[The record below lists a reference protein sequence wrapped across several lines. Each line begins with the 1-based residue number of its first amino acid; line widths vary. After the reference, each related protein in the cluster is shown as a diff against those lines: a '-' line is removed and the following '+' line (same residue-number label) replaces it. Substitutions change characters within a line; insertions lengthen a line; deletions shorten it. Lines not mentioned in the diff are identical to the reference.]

1 MNRKSVLSQIR
12 RRLIAARERILRM
25 LKSAPAAA
33 SRLSSRAKAIA
44 DNALRAIRR
53 AFACKRKSPRASIL
67 RVFGFGRASGSNQ
80 LASSAAFPRECKS
93 PRVSIL
99 RTFGFGRASGSN
111 KSASSAAF
119 RAVRTAF
126 VRHADAIRYYGVL
139 IAVLAVLASAAI
151 RYRDA
156 RMRPQKASMEPE
168 SRNVSVQITPAPTA
182 VPREPLLLPTG
193 EIIGAYSA
201 DTLSWSETLSQWQT
215 HPAVD
220 FACAEGEAVL
230 AMADGVVR
238 ERAYD
243 PLLGNTIVID
253 HGDGRIARYASLNTL
268 ELVAV
273 GQRVARGDVI
283 SAAGTCLA
291 EDALGAHV
299 HIAYYLNSVPE
310 DVTAADG
317 E

>member
-44 DNALRAIRR
+44 DNALQAVRK
-53 AFACKRKSPRASIL
+53 AFARERKSPRASIL
-67 RVFGFGRASGSNQ
+67 RAFSFGRASESDQ
-80 LASSAAFPRECKS
+80 S
-93 PRVSIL
+93 VSD
-99 RTFGFGRASGSN
+99 
-111 KSASSAAF
+111 AAF

-156 RMRPQKASMEPE
+156 RMQPQKASMEPE
-168 SRNVSVQITPAPTA
+168 SRNVSVQITPATTA

-193 EIIGAYSA
+193 EVIGAYSA

>member
-12 RRLIAARERILRM
+12 RRLMAARERILRM
-25 LKSAPAAA
+25 QKSAPAAA
-33 SRLSSRAKAIA
+33 SRLFARAKSIA
-44 DNALRAIRR
+44 DNALQSAHRT
-53 AFACKRKSPRASIL
+53 FARERKSPRASIL
-67 RVFGFGRASGSNQ
+67 RALGFNHASESDQPASG
-80 LASSAAFPRECKS
+80 
-93 PRVSIL
+93 V
-99 RTFGFGRASGSN
+99 
-111 KSASSAAF
+111 AF
-119 RAVRTAF
+119 RAVRTSF
-126 VRHADAIRYYGVL
+126 VRHADTIRYYGVL

-151 RYRDA
+151 RYRDT
-156 RMRPQKASMEPE
+156 RMHPRKASMEPE

-193 EIIGAYSA
+193 EVIGAYSA
-201 DTLSWSETLSQWQT
+201 DTLAWSETLSQWQT

-220 FACAEGEAVL
+220 FTCAEGEAVL

-253 HGDGRIARYASLNTL
+253 HGDGRIAHYASLNTL

-310 DVTAADG
+310 DVTAANG

>member
-1 MNRKSVLSQIR
+1 M
-12 RRLIAARERILRM
+12 AARERILRM
-25 LKSAPAAA
+25 QKSAPAAA
-33 SRLSSRAKAIA
+33 SRLFARAKSIA
-44 DNALRAIRR
+44 DNALQSAHR
-53 AFACKRKSPRASIL
+53 AFARERKSPRASIL
-67 RVFGFGRASGSNQ
+67 RALGFNHASESDQPASG
-80 LASSAAFPRECKS
+80 
-93 PRVSIL
+93 V
-99 RTFGFGRASGSN
+99 
-111 KSASSAAF
+111 AF
-119 RAVRTAF
+119 RAVRTSF

-151 RYRDA
+151 RYRDT
-156 RMRPQKASMEPE
+156 RMHPRKASMEPE

-193 EIIGAYSA
+193 EVIGAYSA
-201 DTLSWSETLSQWQT
+201 DTLAWSETLSQWQT

-220 FACAEGEAVL
+220 FTCAEGEAVL
-230 AMADGVVR
+230 AMADSVVR

-253 HGDGRIARYASLNTL
+253 HGDGRIAHYASLNTL

-310 DVTAADG
+310 DVTAANG

>member
-1 MNRKSVLSQIR
+1 MNIKSVLSQICL
-12 RRLIAARERILRM
+12 RLIAVRERILRM
-25 LKSAPAAA
+25 LKSAPVAA
-33 SRLSSRAKAIA
+33 SRLFSRAKAIA
-44 DNALRAIRR
+44 DNALQAARR
-53 AFACKRKSPRASIL
+53 AFTRERKSPHISTLRAFSFNRASESDQPASGAAFTRERKSPRA
-67 RVFGFGRASGSNQ
+67 
-80 LASSAAFPRECKS
+80 
-93 PRVSIL
+93 SIL
-99 RTFGFGRASGSN
+99 RTFGFGRASDGDRP
-111 KSASSAAF
+111 ASGATF
-119 RAVRTAF
+119 RVARTTF

-156 RMRPQKASMEPE
+156 RIQPRKASVEPE

-299 HIAYYLNSVPE
+299 HIAYYLKSVPE
-310 DVTAADG
+310 DVTAVDG

>member
-1 MNRKSVLSQIR
+1 MNRKSFLSQIH
-12 RRLIAARERILRM
+12 RRLVTARGRILRM
-25 LKSAPAAA
+25 LKSAPAVA
-33 SRLSSRAKAIA
+33 SRLFSRAKAFA
-44 DNALRAIRR
+44 DNALQAVRR
-53 AFACKRKSPRASIL
+53 AFTRERKSPRASIL
-67 RVFGFGRASGSNQ
+67 RASGSGRASESNQ
-80 LASSAAFPRECKS
+80 PKSSASDA
-93 PRVSIL
+93 V
-99 RTFGFGRASGSN
+99 
-111 KSASSAAF
+111 F

-139 IAVLAVLASAAI
+139 IVVLAVLASAAI

-156 RMRPQKASMEPE
+156 RMHPRKASMEPE

-182 VPREPLLLPTG
+182 VQREPLLLPAG
-193 EIIGAYSA
+193 EVIGAYSA

-253 HGDGRIARYASLNTL
+253 HGDGRIVRYASLNTL

-310 DVTAADG
+310 DVIAADG

>member
-1 MNRKSVLSQIR
+1 MNRKNVAFSMR
-12 RRLIAARERILRM
+12 RRF
-25 LKSAPAAA
+25 A
-33 SRLSSRAKAIA
+33 SLHKRFIGMS
-44 DNALRAIRR
+44 RR
-53 AFACKRKSPRASIL
+53 AFGGISALLARARTAAGDAIQAFIGARFRKR
-67 RVFGFGRASGSNQ
+67 
-80 LASSAAFPRECKS
+80 
-93 PRVSIL
+93 
-99 RTFGFGRASGSN
+99 
-111 KSASSAAF
+111 SASQIGACRSSCAGSGNSTLGKTF
-119 RAVRTAF
+119 SAVRRAF
-126 VRHADAIRYYGVL
+126 SQHADAIRYYGVL
-139 IAVLAVLASAAI
+139 IAVLAVLATAAI

-156 RMRPQKASMEPE
+156 HLQPRKMSAEPE
-168 SRNVSVQITPAPTA
+168 SRNVAVHLTPAPTI
-182 VPREPLLLPTG
+182 VPRDPLLLPTG
-193 EIIGAYSA
+193 EIIGEYSA

-230 AMADGVVR
+230 AIADGVVR

-243 PLLGNTIVID
+243 PLMGNTIVID

-268 ELVAV
+268 ELVEV

-291 EDALGAHV
+291 EEAQGAHV

-310 DVTAADG
+310 DVTAVNG

>member
-1 MNRKSVLSQIR
+1 M
-12 RRLIAARERILRM
+12 
-25 LKSAPAAA
+25 
-33 SRLSSRAKAIA
+33 
-44 DNALRAIRR
+44 
-53 AFACKRKSPRASIL
+53 
-67 RVFGFGRASGSNQ
+67 
-80 LASSAAFPRECKS
+80 
-93 PRVSIL
+93 
-99 RTFGFGRASGSN
+99 
-111 KSASSAAF
+111 AF
-119 RAVRTAF
+119 RAVRTSF

-151 RYRDA
+151 RYRDT
-156 RMRPQKASMEPE
+156 RMHPRKASMEPE

-193 EIIGAYSA
+193 EVIGAYSA
-201 DTLSWSETLSQWQT
+201 DTLAWSETLSQWQT

-220 FACAEGEAVL
+220 FTCAEGEAVL

-253 HGDGRIARYASLNTL
+253 HGDGRIAHYASLNTL

-310 DVTAADG
+310 DVTAANG

>member
-1 MNRKSVLSQIR
+1 MNRKSILSQIH
-12 RRLIAARERILRM
+12 RRLIAARERILRV
-25 LKSAPAAA
+25 LKSAPAAV

-44 DNALRAIRR
+44 DNALQAVRR
-53 AFACKRKSPRASIL
+53 AFVRERKLPRVSIL
-67 RVFGFGRASGSNQ
+67 RTFGFGRASERDQQASN
-80 LASSAAFPRECKS
+80 AAFARECKS
-93 PRVSIL
+93 PHVSIL

-111 KSASSAAF
+111 QSASNAAF
-119 RAVRTAF
+119 RAIRTAF

-156 RMRPQKASMEPE
+156 RMQPQKASMEPE

-193 EIIGAYSA
+193 EVIGAYSA

-230 AMADGVVR
+230 SMADGVVR

-283 SAAGTCLA
+283 SAAGACLA